1 MCALSNPCDIV
12 AISFLQINC
21 QSLSLGKEICPR
33 LGTAKSNFRAAT
45 RFLLDGVG
53 RKSCG
58 GTFVS
63 ESDQGS
69 LGGTA
74 ASFPWLMVCAGPTL
88 GSKNPQYP
96 QGTRDGAA
104 GTDEAEAQTGMLE
117 ETTGVCR
124 HSTGKRVDPRGAW
137 RRSHVER
144 GPGTGGGPGAEKG
157 RCPCGDRLST
167 FSI

>member
-33 LGTAKSNFRAAT
+33 LGQLSLISELPLVSSWMVLGGKAVGEPLCRKVTRAAWE
-45 RFLLDGVG
+45 G
-53 RKSCG
+53 
-58 GTFVS
+58 
-63 ESDQGS
+63 Q
-69 LGGTA
+69 A
-74 ASFPWLMVCAGPTL
+74 ASFPWLTVCAGPTL
-88 GSKNPQYP
+88 GSKTLSTLRGPGMGQQELTKQRHK
-96 QGTRDGAA
+96 QGCSR
-104 GTDEAEAQTGMLE
+104 
-117 ETTGVCR
+117 
-124 HSTGKRVDPRGAW
+124 KRPESADTVQGRGWTPRGAW

-144 GPGTGGGPGAEKG
+144 GPGTGGGMGAEKG

>member
-33 LGTAKSNFRAAT
+33 LGQLSLISELPLVSSWMVLGGKAVGEPLCRKVTRAAWE
-45 RFLLDGVG
+45 G
-53 RKSCG
+53 
-58 GTFVS
+58 
-63 ESDQGS
+63 Q
-69 LGGTA
+69 A

-104 GTDEAEAQTGMLE
+104 GTDKAEAQTGMLT
-117 ETTGVCR
+117 ETTRVCR
-124 HSTGKRVDPRGAW
+124 HSTGTRVDPRGAW